1 MLASLVFLQNDTPT
15 YETYGPR
22 DLKFQISLRLCPF
35 IWRKS
40 LKIWQPSFLYYSL
53 KLKIFFHLII
63 IISHFS
69 LTEKFKIAVEGA
81 TPTHRIIRWGTSSFL
96 PVTHFEI
103 LLYHQCPPPPPP
115 PNQVYSQLSFRVL
128 VSRRQSSGEFWNIKI
143 DKGQIRPAIPP
154 VELDQ
159 RNLN

>member
-103 LLYHQCPPPPPP
+103 LLYHQCPSPPLPPPPHPTIPLTFP
-115 PNQVYSQLSFRVL
+115 PLPTPL
-128 VSRRQSSGEFWNIKI
+128 THC
-143 DKGQIRPAIPP
+143 
-154 VELDQ
+154 LT
-159 RNLN
+159 L